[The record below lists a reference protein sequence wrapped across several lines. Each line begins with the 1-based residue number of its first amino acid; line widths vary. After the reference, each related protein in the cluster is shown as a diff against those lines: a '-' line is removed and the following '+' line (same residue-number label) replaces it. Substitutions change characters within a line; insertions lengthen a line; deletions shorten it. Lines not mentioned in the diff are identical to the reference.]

1 MKQSETMKKTI
12 PALLLG
18 ITLAVLSL
26 GCDSNNGTVEP
37 NAGMA
42 ELKVA
47 HLSPDAGPVDVWLD
61 GAVVLTSRSF
71 ETISGYLAI
80 EAGDR
85 RVQVTP
91 AGQTTPLVIDA
102 VLPIAAGTATT
113 VAATGL
119 LAAMDVQA
127 IVLPDD
133 RNAGSQV
140 QVRFVHASPDAPPVD
155 VALTGGPVLIGNTAF
170 RSWKH
175 EGMAYGW
182 YSDDTETV
190 ALVLE
195 FLTEARAAGIDV
207 SESFEPGLRWM
218 VFGEG
223 QTRYRS
229 TKARAVAASVATR
242 SSRKAASIP
251 TSSAI

>member
-170 RSWKH
+170 REAS
-175 EGMAYGW
+175 AYTTVAGGT
-182 YSDDTETV
+182 YDLEVRLAGTPTV
-190 ALVLE
+190 ALSLPGTVL
-195 FLTEARAAGIDV
+195 TNGTNIT
-207 SESFEPGLRWM
+207 
-218 VFGEG
+218 VFAVGEVG
-223 QTRYRS
+223 NGTLG
-229 TKARAVAASVATR
+229 ALVELDGN
-242 SSRKAASIP
+242 
-251 TSSAI
+251 